1 MDNEFKFLTER
12 KELYKYG
19 KKEEWNEFHSV
30 GSELNMTT
38 LPVRKSRSSI
48 TVGATGLLNSVC

>member
-19 KKEEWNEFHSV
+19 KKEEQNEFYSI
-30 GSELNMTT
+30 GLGLDTTT
-38 LPVRKSRSSI
+38 LPVTKSRSSV
-48 TVGATGLLNSVC
+48 TVRATWLLNSVC